1 MRSTTPRGETDEW
14 LWPIS
19 RLVGV
24 LWWSCFFSCASTSP
38 TKQKLL
44 HLPDSAPRYSCRVL
58 QRLIEHCRHQKL
70 RKLLENLLNEA
81 RRPDLRL
88 TFDSCCGIP
97 RFGFG
102 EKRKRE
108 RERDFYFTAF
118 GVFRRPPWK
127 ELSCKLQTALAQAQQ
142 QHGFCC
148 RTWCY
153 LWITQLLCKTALCV
167 KRVWT
172 QKNIGFVQTR
182 VLEKAILGKALEKA
196 IFRKVMRV
204 KGVWHKSQ
212 WIKYWI

>member
-1 MRSTTPRGETDEW
+1 MVIMFLLRS
-14 LWPIS
+14 
-19 RLVGV
+19 
-24 LWWSCFFSCASTSP
+24 ASTSP

-44 HLPDSAPRYSCRVL
+44 HLPDMLAMKPLFSQPGKGASRDSAPRYSCRVL

-167 KRVWT
+167 KEGLDAKTLVLF
-172 QKNIGFVQTR
+172 KPGFWKR
-182 VLEKAILGKALEKA
+182 PYWERLWKRPYLERLC
-196 IFRKVMRV
+196 V
-204 KGVWHKSQ
+204 
-212 WIKYWI
+212 